1 MVVAEY
7 KVNRCTRRCC
17 VEDRNLRDGEWYYSV
32 VIEDGEDLIRKDYS
46 AGAWTEPPPGT
57 IGWWKSRMPES
68 GARKMVPTPE
78 PMLIEHL
85 RRMESDPS
93 QGPLRYLLAL
103 TLLRRR
109 ILRPFES
116 NLDAAPAG
124 SSKVAGMAMLRLQ
137 VASDGSEVEVL
148 EYPITRRQADSLRDA
163 LQELLYCEATE

>member
-1 MVVAEY
+1 
-7 KVNRCTRRCC
+7 
-17 VEDRNLRDGEWYYSV
+17 
-32 VIEDGEDLIRKDYS
+32 
-46 AGAWTEPPPGT
+46 
-57 IGWWKSRMPES
+57 
-68 GARKMVPTPE
+68 
-78 PMLIEHL
+78 MLIEHL

-116 NLDAAPAG
+116 QSQAGPAG
-124 SSKVAGMAMLRLQ
+124 KANVAGMAMLRLQ
-137 VASDGSEVEVL
+137 IASDGSEVEVF